1 MAEEE
6 SENSGPAP
14 ADPSGSRS
22 RSRRR
27 SGRGPRLRILLAD
40 DNPETREMIGRVLM
54 ARYEVET
61 VADGAAAL
69 AALRRQRPDL
79 VLTDAT
85 MPHVDGMMLV
95 RKMREDPC
103 TALIPVLLVSA
114 SVGEDIRGEALRAG
128 ADDFLEK
135 PFSTRELL
143 ACVRDLLQRRPPS
156 VATPQTS

>member
-6 SENSGPAP
+6 SENSGSAP
-14 ADPSGSRS
+14 ESLFGSRA
-22 RSRRR
+22 RRRR
-27 SGRGPRLRILLAD
+27 SRGPRPRILLAD
-40 DNPETREMIGRVLM
+40 DNPETRDMLGRVLM
-54 ARYEVET
+54 ARYDVET

-69 AALRRQRPDL
+69 AALQRQRPDL

-85 MPHVDGMMLV
+85 MPHVDGLMLV

-103 TALIPVLLVSA
+103 TALIPVLLLSA

-143 ACVRDLLQRRPPS
+143 ACVRGLLQKRPPP
-156 VATPQTS
+156 VAAPPQTS